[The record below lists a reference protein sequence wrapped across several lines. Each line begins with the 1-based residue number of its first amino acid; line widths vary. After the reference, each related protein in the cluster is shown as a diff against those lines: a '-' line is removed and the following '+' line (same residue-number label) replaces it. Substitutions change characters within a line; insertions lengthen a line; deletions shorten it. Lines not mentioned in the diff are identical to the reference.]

1 MKTPLST
8 KLYYSISEVA
18 EITELPP
25 YTLRAWEKEFAC
37 LRPRRARG
45 KNRAYR
51 QRDIG
56 VILLIKSL
64 LHEQRY
70 TMQGVK
76 QKLLNEPEL
85 LRAAGGDGGVDAV
98 DDEVP
103 AQLELY
109 PTVVATATPMPAP
122 SPAPPATAAATG
134 PQAEAPLPALAAAP
148 ARRLDPDLLAAVRD
162 ELRQI
167 LELL

>member
-1 MKTPLST
+1 VKTPLST

>member
-1 MKTPLST
+1 MKNPLST

-85 LRAAGGDGGVDAV
+85 LRAAGGETGGDAA

-103 AQLELY
+103 TQLDLY
-109 PTVVATATPMPAP
+109 QPAAAPTPTPPAP
-122 SPAPPATAAATG
+122 TAVTAAAVG
-134 PQAEAPLPALAAAP
+134 QAEPLPPAP
-148 ARRLDPDLLAAVRD
+148 ALGANPPRRLDADLLAAVRE